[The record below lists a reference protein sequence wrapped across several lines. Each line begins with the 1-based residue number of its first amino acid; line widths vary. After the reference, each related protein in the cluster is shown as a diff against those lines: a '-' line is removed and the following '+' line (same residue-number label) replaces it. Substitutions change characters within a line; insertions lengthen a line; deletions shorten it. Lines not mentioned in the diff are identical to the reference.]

1 MHSDDFGALCDGV
14 DIAQPSQLIREGL
27 KVKVVS
33 VVAKVI
39 AEGLLEQHHVE
50 SRRSNSVQRRVG
62 ERPGIR
68 GIEKAMSRGP
78 CDGVQ
83 QRLAYRLVTVGCGE
97 CRDAISAGF
106 EPITS

>member
-1 MHSDDFGALCDGV
+1 MHSDDVGALCDGTH
-14 DIAQPSQLIREGL
+14 IAQPSQLIREGL

-39 AEGLLEQHHVE
+39 AEGLLEKHHVE

-68 GIEKAMSRGP
+68 GIEEAMSQGP
-78 CDGVQ
+78 CDVIQ
-83 QRLAYRLVTVGCGE
+83 QRLTYRLVNMSCGE
-97 CRDAISAGF
+97 CRDAI
-106 EPITS
+106 